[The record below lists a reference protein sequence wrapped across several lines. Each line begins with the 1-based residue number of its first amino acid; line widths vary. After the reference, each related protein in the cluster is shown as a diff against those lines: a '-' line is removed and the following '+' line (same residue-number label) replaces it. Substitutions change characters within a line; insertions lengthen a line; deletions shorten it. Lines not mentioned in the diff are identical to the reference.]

1 MHDGQMYAQGP
12 QSSQTAY
19 YNQQQVSTH
28 TRSFGI
34 IPLSLGT
41 IYTWQRLWF
50 MVTETELNQAKL
62 LG

>member
-1 MHDGQMYAQGP
+1 MMGRCMHRDPRVP
-12 QSSQTAY
+12 QFY
-19 YNQQQVSTH
+19 KQQQVSTH
-28 TRSFGI
+28 PRSFGI

-50 MVTETELNQAKL
+50 MVTETELKQAKL